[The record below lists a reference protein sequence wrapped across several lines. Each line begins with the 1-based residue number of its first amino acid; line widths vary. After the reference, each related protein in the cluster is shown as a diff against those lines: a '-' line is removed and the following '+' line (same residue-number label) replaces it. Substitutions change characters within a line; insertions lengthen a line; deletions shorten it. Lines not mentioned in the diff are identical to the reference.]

1 MRAEL
6 GKLERRKMQRRQ
18 PEVKLKPLHSLCQ
31 RKVSCSIC
39 NWWKKEGSETNKSK
53 ISLCTISCHKTVN
66 KDEIMEHEE

>member
-53 ISLCTISCHKTVN
+53 ISLCTISCHKIVN
-66 KDEIMEHEE
+66 KDEIMEDEE